1 MNNLTGKK
9 CVPCTG
15 EVKPL
20 RGEAICLLA
29 RHVSKGWKVID
40 ENRLERDFNF
50 IDFAEALAFVNK
62 VGALAEAEKHH
73 PDILLSWGK
82 VKITLYTHKINGLH
96 ENDFILAAKIDTLM
110 PGSGI

>member
-15 EVKPL
+15 GVKPL
-20 RGEAICLLA
+20 RGEAICLLSG
-29 RHVSKGWKVID
+29 HISTGWKVIG

-96 ENDFILAAKIDTLM
+96 ENDFVLAAKIDTLM